1 MKFISVEFETFVADF
16 YKGKSQNAIDR
27 GVTWQLSLVSFRNLL
42 RTRFCPYTG
51 VELTVPRLSHPKPS
65 DLTIDRIDN
74 TKGYIPGN
82 VMAISRAANNFK
94 SIFENPQYPLD
105 MQTAAIALVRINKQ
119 VTKVKGRHEV
129 PK

>member
-1 MKFISVEFETFVADF
+1 MKFISLEFENFVADF
-16 YKGKSQNAIDR
+16 YKNKSQSAIER
-27 GVTWQLSLVSFRNLL
+27 GLTWGLSIVSLRNLL
-42 RTRFCPYTG
+42 RATTCPYTG
-51 VELTVPRLSHPKPS
+51 VALTIPKQSQPKHS
-65 DLTIDRIDN
+65 DLTIDRIDS

-105 MQTAAIALVRINKQ
+105 METATLALTRMNKQ
-119 VTKVKGRHEV
+119 VTKVKGRHEI